1 MRLNKSMIRTWY
13 SIGLLSLMFST
24 VAYSDELKGDVSQI
38 TKAQALEQALLS
50 KDLDVA
56 ATFVDEISATDHEQ
70 SVVLATMLYRLS
82 AVMMSHSEEY
92 EDRILAQ
99 LAKAEALLD
108 KVTSEHTNPEHS
120 GAAISSN
127 QAPNILAQA
136 NALMSGVIGLRIGIS
151 PWKGIFL
158 GSKSSSYL
166 ELAMKAA
173 PNDHLV
179 IWMSAIRYHRT
190 PASFGGDIEKART
203 QYAKLAFATDAESG
217 GYGWLRKEALRSY
230 CLLAKRGEVPEACVL
245 AENPQ
250 RVN

>member
-1 MRLNKSMIRTWY
+1 MRPHKSMIRTWY
-13 SIGLLSLMFST
+13 SIGLLSLMCST
-24 VAYSDELKGDVSQI
+24 IVYADELKDDFSQI
-38 TKAQALEQALLS
+38 TKAQALEQAFMS
-50 KDLDVA
+50 KDLDA
-56 ATFVDEISATDHEQ
+56 AAAFVDEISATEPEQ

-82 AVMMSHSEEY
+82 AVMMNHSEKY
-92 EDRILAQ
+92 EDRILTQ

-108 KVTSEHTNPEHS
+108 KVISEHANPERS

-166 ELAMKAA
+166 ELAMMAA

-190 PASFGGDIEKART
+190 PASFGGDIEKARA
-203 QYAKLAFATDAESG
+203 QYAKLAFSTDAERG
-217 GYGWLRKEALRSY
+217 GYDWLRKDALRSY

-245 AENPQ
+245 AENAQ